1 MKNVTFA
8 IDRLRSSLATVSSR
22 KLFAIL
28 TLASALLYFAGLNAR
43 YLMDSDEPR
52 VAGIS
57 TEIMISGDWLE
68 PHLNGK
74 SFLEKPPLYFWA
86 DAMCIRIADQFGLE
100 GPMAA
105 KMPSAVSAF
114 LGVLLLFWLL
124 RVMRYSPLA
133 CMLGGFF
140 LATSAQYWR
149 NGRKCIVD
157 TFLCFFILLAMT
169 AFYKIAST
177 RKGSHRVCFFVLY
190 ALGIGG
196 AVMSKGLVGAAIP
209 GLAIC
214 AFLAADD
221 FLVEHKFTWK
231 RWLLAM
237 IGGLLGF
244 IPLAIWLLM
253 LYKQSGEEAF
263 HTAFWV
269 NNIGRFTGG
278 HAEHVEP
285 FYYYLRKLP
294 EMFQPWMTLLPFALY
309 WAWTKVKGNA
319 KQTRELLFMAAWLL
333 PPFLLLMIASGK
345 RGIYLLPLF
354 PPAAL
359 LTGVFAASLLEGK
372 IKVPKIK
379 LDIVLNVVLYILPAL
394 PAIFG
399 IVFGIINIVHGRTG
413 LAVLM
418 SFASGIVFT
427 FFAYYFIRDGK
438 FMLRYAMCLVF
449 SLVLVMLQVDT
460 DIYAPKNAARSY
472 RNYFT
477 AVKKL
482 IKASGDKTVLLM
494 CNPEERFRGA
504 SVYYLERDD
513 VPVITTLEDAAKY
526 QGRVLIMVAQERLPK
541 GALDPKKAETLLTV
555 EMRKDHYMVLTL
567 KK

>member
-22 KLFAIL
+22 KLFAVL

-57 TEIMISGDWLE
+57 TELMISGNWLE

-86 DAMCIRIADQFGLE
+86 DAMCIKIADQLGLE

-105 KMPSAVSAF
+105 KLPSAVSAF

-124 RVMRYSPLA
+124 RAMRYSPLT

-157 TFLCFFILLAMT
+157 TFLCFFILVAMT

-177 RKGSHRVCFFVLY
+177 RKSSHRVCFFVMY

-209 GLAIC
+209 GIAIC

-231 RWLLAM
+231 RWLLAV
-237 IGGLLGF
+237 IGGGLGF
-244 IPLAIWLLM
+244 LPMAIWLLM
-253 LYKQSGEEAF
+253 LYKESGYEAF
-263 HTAFWV
+263 RVAFWV

-294 EMFQPWMTLLPFALY
+294 ELFQPWMALIPFALY
-309 WAWTKVKGNA
+309 WAWTQVKSSA
-319 KQTRELLFMAAWLL
+319 KQSRELLFMASWLL
-333 PPFLLLMIASGK
+333 LPFLLLMVASGK
-345 RGIYLLPLF
+345 RGIYMLPLF
-354 PPAAL
+354 PAAAL
-359 LTGVFAASLLEGK
+359 LAGVFAASLLEGK
-372 IKVPKIK
+372 IKVPKFNI
-379 LDIVLNVVLYILPAL
+379 DIILNGLLYILPAL
-394 PAIFG
+394 PAVFG
-399 IVFGIINIVHGRTG
+399 IVFGIINLVHGRTG
-413 LAVLM
+413 LAVSM
-418 SFASGIVFT
+418 SFVTGIVFT
-427 FFAYYFIRDGK
+427 FFAYYFMREGK
-438 FMLRYAMCLVF
+438 FMLRYAMCLIF

-460 DIYAPKNAARSY
+460 DIYAPKNAERSY

-477 AVKKL
+477 AVKKI
-482 IKASGDKTVLLM
+482 IKSSDDNPVLLM

-504 SVYYLERDD
+504 SVYYLQRDD
-513 VPVITTLEDAAKY
+513 VPVISSLEQARQYK
-526 QGRVLIMVAQERLPK
+526 GRVLIMVAQERLPE
-541 GALDPKKAETLLTV
+541 GAMDPKKVENLLTV
-555 EMRKDHYMVLTL
+555 EMRKDHYMVLTP